1 MRGRKKTLGRKLG
14 VQIGVATAALGA
26 FTATAGAI
34 DQAQVPARVH
44 TTTPI
49 KHVIVVIAE
58 NSSFD
63 HSFGTFRPR
72 HGQTIHNLL
81 STGIVNEDGTPGP
94 NARKAAQ
101 FTVTPQPHYFIS
113 APAVGKTLYATL
125 PPPDLNGVPQ
135 APSDTHAPPFATAAA
150 AAAAE
155 PALAPK
161 NDVLLTTGASGLPFT
176 PETTNGQPNGVRNP
190 DTRIANVTDLPNG
203 PFQQTAKDG
212 EGHGLPYDAYTED
225 TIHRF
230 YQMWQQS
237 DCSVENA
244 TKENPSG
251 CLNDLLPYVITTF
264 NGLTEEGMGT
274 SMAFFNMQHGDAPTL
289 KRLAE
294 EYALGDNYH
303 QAVMGG
309 TGPNH
314 IMLGTGDMYYFNNA
328 FAQNGVLNA
337 ASFTP
342 AAPPSVPGALVG
354 LPPQVT
360 LSLIANP
367 DPVPGS
373 NNVYKN
379 DVAATLGEYVNC
391 ADTTQPGVP
400 AIVNYLATL
409 PYRPSPNCSP
419 NTFYAVN
426 NFFPGYHPDGTPA
439 NPLSP
444 KQAADGSDFFFIPPQ
459 NLPTIGD
466 ALIAK
471 NISWVYYGDGFN
483 NAVAGKSNEFCPICN
498 PMQYAASIYGNKAL
512 VQQHTKDVTDFF
524 ADVDTGQLP
533 SVSFIKPSGFT
544 DGHPQSSKLILFE
557 ALLDKIVNQVRNKPE
572 LFAETAIIITWDENG
587 GFYDSGFIQPI
598 DFFGDGPRVP
608 LLVISPYSR
617 GGRVVHTYYDHVS
630 ITKFIERNWALKPL
644 SGRSRDNLPNP
655 VSSENNPYVPRNMPA
670 IGDLMDMFDFG
681 LLDERQLLR
690 DIDRILD
697 RVLDGRGG

>member
-1 MRGRKKTLGRKLG
+1 MQGRKNAASRKLR
-14 VQIGVATAALGA
+14 QRIGAATAALGV
-26 FTATAGAI
+26 FTTNASAI
-34 DQAQVPARVH
+34 DQAQVPERVR

-63 HSFGTFRPR
+63 HAFGTFRPR
-72 HGQTIHNLL
+72 DGQTIHNLL
-81 STGIVNEDGTPGP
+81 STGIINEDGTPGP
-94 NARKAAQ
+94 NARKATQ
-101 FTVTPQPHYFIS
+101 FTVTPQPQYFIS
-113 APAVGKTLYATL
+113 APAVSKTPYATL

-135 APSDTHAPPFATAAA
+135 APSTTTPPFTTTAE

-155 PALAPK
+155 PALPAK
-161 NDVLLTTGASGLPFT
+161 NDVLLTTGASGLPFK

-190 DTRIANVTDLPNG
+190 DTRIANVTALPNG
-203 PFQQTAKDG
+203 PFQQTAKDA

-274 SMAFFNMQHGDAPTL
+274 SMAFFNMHQGDAPTL

-314 IMLGTGDMYYFNNA
+314 IMLGTGDMYYFNDA
-328 FAQNGVLNA
+328 FAQNGQLSA

-342 AAPPSVPGALVG
+342 GTPPPVPGALFG

-360 LSLIANP
+360 LSLVANP
-367 DPVPGS
+367 NPVPGS
-373 NNVYKN
+373 DNVYQN
-379 DVAATLGEYVNC
+379 DVAATLGEYVKC
-391 ADTTQPGVP
+391 ADTSQPGVP

-409 PYRPSPNCSP
+409 PYRPAANCAP

-426 NFFPGYHPDGTPA
+426 NFFPGYHPNGTPA

-444 KQAADGSDFFFIPPQ
+444 NQAADGSDFFFIPPQ
-459 NLPTIGD
+459 NVPTIGD
-466 ALIAK
+466 SLIAK

-483 NAVAGKSNEFCPICN
+483 NAVAGNSNEFCPICN

-512 VQQHTKDVTDFF
+512 IHQHTKDIVDFF
-524 ADVDTGQLP
+524 ADVDADQLP
-533 SVSFIKPSGFT
+533 SVAFIKPSGFT
-544 DGHPQSSKLILFE
+544 DGHPESSKLILFE
-557 ALLDKIVNQVRNKPE
+557 ALLDKIISQVRNKPA
-572 LFAETAIIITWDENG
+572 LFADTAIIVTWDENG

-598 DFFGDGPRVP
+598 DFFGDGPRIP
-608 LLVISPYSR
+608 LLVLSPYTT
-617 GGRVVHTYYDHVS
+617 GGKVNHSYGDHVS
-630 ITKFIERNWALKPL
+630 LLKFIERNWNLRPL
-644 SGRSRDNLPNP
+644 TDRSRDNLPNP
-655 VSSENNPYVPRNMPA
+655 RMRADAPYVPANMPA
-670 IGDLMDMFDFG
+670 LDDLWDMFDFDHAVNQTF
-681 LLDERQLLR
+681 LQ
-690 DIDRILD
+690 
-697 RVLDGRGG
+697 

>member
-1 MRGRKKTLGRKLG
+1 MRGRKNALGRKLG
-14 VQIGVATAALGA
+14 AQIGAIIAAIGPLPA
-26 FTATAGAI
+26 NAGA
-34 DQAQVPARVH
+34 DQAPALVR

-63 HSFGTFRPR
+63 HAFGTFRPR
-72 HGQTIHNLL
+72 PGQFVGNLL
-81 STGIVNEDGTPGP
+81 SRGIVNENGAPGP
-94 NARKAAQ
+94 NAKKATQ
-101 FTVTPQPHYFIS
+101 FTVAPQPTYFIS
-113 APAVGKTLYATL
+113 APAVSKTAFTTL
-125 PPPDLNGVPQ
+125 PPPDLNGVPV
-135 APSDTHAPPFATAAA
+135 APSDATPPPFATVAA

-155 PALAPK
+155 PALPANK
-161 NDVLLTTGASGLPFT
+161 DVLLTTGASGIPVK

-190 DTRIANVTDLPNG
+190 DTRIANVTDLPSG
-203 PFQQTAKDG
+203 PFQQTAKDS

-230 YQMWQQS
+230 FQMWQQS
-237 DCSVENA
+237 DCSLENA
-244 TKENPSG
+244 TPENPSG
-251 CLNDLLPYVITTF
+251 CLLDLLPFVITTF

-274 SMAFFNMQHGDAPTL
+274 SMAFFNMNQGDAPTL

-294 EYALGDNYH
+294 EYSLADNYH

-314 IMLGTGDMYYFNNA
+314 IMLGTGDMYFFNQA
-328 FAQNGVLNA
+328 FAENGVLNA
-337 ASFTP
+337 ASFNPATP
-342 AAPPSVPGALVG
+342 PPVPGALFG
-354 LPPQVT
+354 LPQAQ
-360 LSLIANP
+360 LSLVANP
-367 DPVPGS
+367 NPIPGT
-373 NNVYKN
+373 NNVYQN
-379 DVAATLGEYVNC
+379 DVAATLGEYVKC
-391 ADTTQPGVP
+391 ADPTQPGVP
-400 AIVNYLATL
+400 AITNYLASL
-409 PYRPSPNCSP
+409 PYKLSPTACVA

-444 KQAADGSDFFFIPPQ
+444 NQAADGSDFFFIPPQ
-459 NLPTIGD
+459 NVPTIGD

-512 VQQHTKDVTDFF
+512 VQQHTKDITDFF
-524 ADVDTGQLP
+524 TDVDRNQLP

-544 DGHPQSSKLILFE
+544 DGHPESSKLILFE
-557 ALLDKIVNQVRNKPE
+557 ALLDQIVSQVRNKPE
-572 LFAETAIIITWDENG
+572 LFADTAILITWDEDG
-587 GFYDSGFIQPI
+587 GFYDSGFVQPV

-608 LLVISPYSR
+608 LLVISPFSR

-630 ITKFIERNWALKPL
+630 ITKFIERNYGLKPL
-644 SGRSRDNLPNP
+644 SARSRDNLPNP
-655 VSSENNPYVPRNMPA
+655 DMNAGNPYVPRNMPA

-681 LLDERQLLR
+681 VFDDRQILN
-690 DIDRILD
+690 DIDRLLD
-697 RVLDGRGG
+697 RALDGRNG